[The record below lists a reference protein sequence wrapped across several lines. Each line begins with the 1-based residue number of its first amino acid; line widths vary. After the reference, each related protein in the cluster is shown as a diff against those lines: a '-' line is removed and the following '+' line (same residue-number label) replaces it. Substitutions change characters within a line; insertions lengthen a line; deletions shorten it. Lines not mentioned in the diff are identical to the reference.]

1 MLPRGIRNNN
11 PLNIRRTG
19 KDQWKGMV
27 KPAVV
32 GDKAVVVKPAVVGDK
47 AVAAVVGDL
56 KSPTSEVGDFKSPP
70 TNRPEVG
77 DFKSPPTNRSE
88 VGDFKSPPTN
98 RSEVGDFKSP
108 PTNRPAVWD
117 RAFCQFESMEW
128 GWRAAFYLLTRT
140 YYHKYRLYTIRG
152 IVSKWA
158 PPQDHN
164 NTEAYIRNVCKR
176 TGIGPDEPLG
186 IPSQQPAR
194 WMMLGMAM
202 AIQENGTDSL
212 DYFAMLRGWELLK
225 E

>member
-1 MLPRGIRNNN
+1 MKNEESKQPRGLRNNN

-19 KDQWKGMV
+19 KDQWQGL
-27 KPAVV
+27 A
-32 GDKAVVVKPAVVGDK
+32 
-47 AVAAVVGDL
+47 
-56 KSPTSEVGDFKSPP
+56 EVQND
-70 TNRPEVG
+70 
-77 DFKSPPTNRSE
+77 RS
-88 VGDFKSPPTN
+88 
-98 RSEVGDFKSP
+98 
-108 PTNRPAVWD
+108 
-117 RAFCQFESMEW
+117 FCQFESLEW

-140 YYHKYRLYTIRG
+140 YYHTHRLYTIRG
-152 IVSKWA
+152 IISRWA

-212 DYFAMLRGWELLK
+212 DYFAMLRGWELLR